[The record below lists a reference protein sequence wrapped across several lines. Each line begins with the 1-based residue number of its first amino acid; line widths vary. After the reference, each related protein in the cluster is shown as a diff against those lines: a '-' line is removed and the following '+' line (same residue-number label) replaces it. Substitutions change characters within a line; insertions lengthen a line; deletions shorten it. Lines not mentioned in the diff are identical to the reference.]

1 MATKYIAVTFFF
13 ALVAM
18 LPIHVHE
25 TGDYGLP
32 SRGNM
37 TNGTSTASIPNYGNP
52 LPLFSI
58 SGSRPK
64 KLEDKKPTDLMLW
77 MYVGFVYLF
86 SGLLLYYVVT
96 ETKKII
102 RIRQDY
108 LGSQSTITDR
118 TIRISGIPEALRS
131 EDMIKEAIEN
141 LQIGKV
147 ESVLLCRDWKELD
160 ELMDKR
166 MNTLRK
172 LEEAWTAHMGHP
184 KQGGNR
190 VLLQGSTPGPHPHDE
205 ESLRLLD
212 GETNHH
218 GSEDTGTTDRP
229 RTRIWYGFM
238 GLQSRL
244 VDAIDY
250 YEEKLRKLDE
260 RIKTS
265 RKKVFKPM
273 PIAFVTLDSTAAAV
287 SGYCYIICMQELTF
301 RSKWLYKP
309 RWTLSR

>member
-13 ALVAM
+13 ALVVM

-25 TGDYGLP
+25 TGDFGLP

-37 TNGTSTASIPNYGNP
+37 TNSNSTASTQKYGNP
-52 LPLFSI
+52 LPLFTVY
-58 SGSRPK
+58 GSRPK
-64 KLEDKKPTDLMLW
+64 NLEDKKPTESMLW
-77 MYVGFVYLF
+77 MYVCFVYFF
-86 SGLLLYYVVT
+86 SGLLLYFVVT

-108 LGSQSTITDR
+108 MGSQSTITDR
-118 TIRISGIPEALRS
+118 TIRISGIPEPLRS

-160 ELMDKR
+160 DLLTNR

-172 LEEAWTAHMGHP
+172 LEEAWTVHMGHP
-184 KQGGNR
+184 KYGGNR
-190 VLLQGSTPGPHPHDE
+190 VSQQGSTTGPHPHDE

-212 GETNHH
+212 GDTDHH
-218 GSEDTGTTDRP
+218 DSENTGTADRP

-260 RIKTS
+260 RIKSS
-265 RKKVFKPM
+265 RKKVFRPM

-287 SGYCYIICMQELTF
+287 SGCCCDMLA
-301 RSKWLYKP
+301 R
-309 RWTLSR
+309 